1 MNRMLLHSYSIVIYS
16 YHNPMTGYF
25 AKTVIVLFDHVGE
38 QKKAGTNSEQSSGG
52 SYGLIIN
59 MHALQP
65 ELAESSLRQIEI
77 LRQNWEEQKKS
88 QFEKEESL
96 GSSSVSSN
104 EENDLSA
111 DKMAEKKSS
120 SDLSRSTSVKS
131 PTNHNILR
139 PISLLQAMN
148 ADDLPETV
156 QMSFGDSPVRI
167 GERI

>member
-1 MNRMLLHSYSIVIYS
+1 
-16 YHNPMTGYF
+16 MTGYF

-96 GSSSVSSN
+96 GSSSVSSSN

-111 DKMAEKKSS
+111 DKMAETKSS
-120 SDLSRSTSVKS
+120 SDLSRSTSGKS